1 LIGNSDYPYGKIFIL
16 SVGIILCSVGAVL
29 RDTKPRR
36 KRNKLVTLLL
46 LPALAMI
53 WVVGWSLYWIGSR
66 QAKNPKKSPIRT
78 RSEGGVMLVPSVAFE
93 QEIVEA
99 SL

>member
-1 LIGNSDYPYGKIFIL
+1 
-16 SVGIILCSVGAVL
+16 
-29 RDTKPRR
+29 
-36 KRNKLVTLLL
+36 
-46 LPALAMI
+46 MI

-78 RSEGGVMLVPSVAFE
+78 RSDGEVMLVPSVAFE

-99 SL
+99 SV